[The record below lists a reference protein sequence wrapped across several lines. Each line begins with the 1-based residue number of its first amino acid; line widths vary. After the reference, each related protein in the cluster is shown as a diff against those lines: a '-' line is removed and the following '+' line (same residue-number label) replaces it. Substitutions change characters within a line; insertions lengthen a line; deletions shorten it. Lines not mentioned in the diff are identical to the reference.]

1 MDMSNYEDKGENVEP
16 REVSKINISAQNG
29 SNVSAPLI
37 LNSTVTGNINI
48 SNYFPAVGPAA
59 EITDTSSLITE
70 YKESLLSEY
79 AYITEYTS
87 RAGEQVLLNDRYIDP
102 LIVQKHREKKERE
115 NEMRSRGERFFN
127 TRESNQ
133 RNQNISLDKLF
144 GPENGPKKV
153 TPRAVILQGDSGSG
167 KSITAQKIILDWAS
181 GELYARLFDV
191 VFHLRCKEL
200 SGLSGEKSLV
210 DLLNCSLTPN
220 EIGQI
225 LKDIPQRILFIIDGF
240 DELMLSASKEPLPP
254 KPVIK
259 SHPLAIVCSLLK
271 GRMMRESFLL
281 VSTRSNAVD
290 KLENILKKPQCF
302 MEIMGFSEKGVS
314 EYFQR
319 FFEDEEF
326 SSQVYEQ
333 VKRQELLYTAC
344 FIPVICWI
352 VCTIFKRKG
361 KDGVVTSEL
370 TTTTSIFV
378 DFVFTLLKH
387 HSSSSQH
394 EVLDLL
400 KNLGQLAESG
410 MSKRQVLFPRNDL
423 PKAISE
429 LPNIPFLCT
438 FRQQER
444 TNLKEMFGFMHLS
457 FQEFFTALFYVLTNE
472 ADAKIKIKELLESAG
487 NGRCNEYLFPVI
499 RFLFGLSNKKVSRL
513 IPGGN
518 PRSTFTVIRSQ
529 LEKWISRILEK
540 DFIGTLFPNDFI
552 LHCLYE
558 LHDKDIL
565 KNIMKRWEHLGIN
578 INWSLKGIDCQV
590 VMYCLKYS
598 SRIISMNVKC
608 NAKDLMMLHPALCRC
623 STLRLDFDS
632 LSDTDVNLLTS
643 ALGRRKNVN
652 YLNMEDGA
660 LSDESVQ
667 KILKTLSG
675 QTSVGNIRLVL
686 RSISDTNVDLTMNFL
701 VQEMMDRR
709 FSVCIA
715 SQAETIH
722 KSLCSEFTMAS
733 KNNSVWFT
741 VGHSEGHQ
749 GEISEKLGLS
759 YYQGFSKISF
769 ALCPFSA
776 TPMTEF
782 LKSSHN
788 LRCFSE
794 LKNMEF
800 GVNVDALLSFMS
812 RVPGLTELDLRAEYL
827 TDIWT
832 SRILCYLQVNP
843 KISHIKFHVS
853 NLMIS
858 DDERIC
864 STFSVFRKPY
874 EPYKMHESEKK
885 NPSLTLAMD
894 RWAHDI
900 AYGSSG
906 EPAHYHCLDK
916 PALVKLTLSFP
927 PLKGSSVIWEVLFKR
942 LYNVIQLTEQC
953 PELDEHTDSL
963 LMFLHSVPGLKEVK
977 VWLNNLIE
985 SWAAG
990 LFTLFLSCSSLLHL
1004 QLKTSM
1010 SNVSDVESL
1019 GMMRED
1025 GVRLSVGCNHL
1036 NYIDDDDCCITDLFK
1051 RPEHKVVPCITITV
1065 TDDSENANADWR
1077 RFFQAYNQL
1086 KDLME
1091 CSSEYDERV
1100 CDLLSALT
1108 SASGLKKVDLFFRF
1122 MTLDGASRVLDLI
1135 QMNPSLSELAF
1146 LAVERPE
1153 TSKANFKKDYRNEF
1167 SSVHRTSESEEDS
1180 DSDRSNDFRCPSA
1193 RQMSGDSDE
1202 DSMSSS
1208 PLSDCSHGINDSD
1221 QLDNV
1226 ERILC
1231 TDIRMWKTLSGKC
1244 SLILKCNDS
1253 SPSTQSLLSRIELT
1267 LSENSGET
1275 SSDWKTFIRAYN
1287 QCKGLSIRGP
1297 AFDESVDA
1305 LLLSLHSVSGLK
1317 KVQLTTNSLTENWPP
1332 KILSLCHTCPSLHDV
1347 CLQVENEKRYSVPNV
1362 CSSLI
1367 VTKNITDST
1376 CTVDIRLARDSMISP
1391 SFISFTS
1398 PCSEIP
1404 KLDGQE
1410 LFETLDHLKG
1420 LEESSSEHEELVGN
1434 LMSSLLSVSGLRRVG
1449 LEIRRLTENWVR
1461 RILFLAG
1468 ACPSLQEIRYDCIE
1482 SGGLLLE
1489 DVVRILQSS
1498 RVDSDCRIIIT
1509 GMKCSET
1516 MDVRT
1521 ETMIDTSSA
1530 CDEKVTVTFCRDSR
1544 TRIFTIDN
1552 IETEDNNDDDPEVI
1566 FDYEDFIAL

>member
-1 MDMSNYEDKGENVEP
+1 MDMSNYEDKGETVEP
-16 REVSKINISAQNG
+16 HGVSKINISAQNG
-29 SNVSAPLI
+29 SNVSAPVI
-37 LNSTVTGNINI
+37 LNSTVKGNINI
-48 SNYFPAVGPAA
+48 SNYFPGTGPAA

-87 RAGEQVLLNDRYIDP
+87 RAGEQVLLNDRYIEP

-144 GPENGPKKV
+144 GAENGPKKV

-167 KSITAQKIILDWAS
+167 KSITAQKIVLDWAS

-200 SGLSGEKSLV
+200 SGLSEERSLL
-210 DLLNCSLTPN
+210 DLINCSLTPN
-220 EIGQI
+220 EIAQI

-240 DELMLSASKEPLPP
+240 DELMLLASKEPLPP
-254 KPVIK
+254 KPGIK

-281 VSTRSNAVD
+281 VTTRSNAVD
-290 KLENILKKPQCF
+290 KLENILKMPQCF

-326 SSQVYEQ
+326 SSQVHEQ
-333 VKRQELLYTAC
+333 VKRQEMLYTAC

-394 EVLDLL
+394 EDLDLL

-410 MSKRQVLFPRNDL
+410 LPKRQVLFSRNDL

-457 FQEFFTALFYVLTNE
+457 FQEFFTALFYMLTDE

-487 NGRCNEYLFPVI
+487 NGRHNEHLFPVI

-513 IPGGN
+513 ILGGSS
-518 PRSTFTVIRSQ
+518 RSTSTVIRSQ
-529 LEKWISRILEK
+529 LEKWICRVIEK
-540 DFIGTLFPNDFI
+540 CVNSFDIWFMSDFI

-558 LHDKDIL
+558 LHDRDIL
-565 KNIMKRWEHLGIN
+565 KNVMKMWDRLGIA
-578 INWSLKGIDCQV
+578 IHWSLKGIDCQV

-598 SRIISMNVKC
+598 LSIVSMNVKC
-608 NAKDLMMLHPALCRC
+608 NAKDLKMLHPALCKC
-623 STLRLDFDS
+623 TSLWLDFDS

-643 ALGRRKNVN
+643 ALGRRKDVD

-667 KILKTLSG
+667 TILKTLSG
-675 QTSVGNIRLVL
+675 QKSVGNIRLVL
-686 RSISDTNVDLTMNFL
+686 KSISDENVNLTMDFL
-701 VQEMMDRR
+701 KQEMMGRK

-722 KSLCSEFTMAS
+722 ASLCSEFTMAS
-733 KNNSVWFT
+733 KNNSVWYT

-749 GEISEKLGLS
+749 GEISEKLDLC

-776 TPMTEF
+776 IPMTEF

-788 LRCFSE
+788 LRCFSG
-794 LKNMEF
+794 LKNIEF
-800 GVNVDALLSFMS
+800 GVNVDALLSFIS
-812 RVPGLTELDLRAEYL
+812 CVPGLTELDLRAEYL

-832 SRILCYLQVNP
+832 SKILCYLQVNP

-858 DDERIC
+858 DDERVC
-864 STFSVFRKPY
+864 STFSVFRKPF
-874 EPYKMHESEKK
+874 ERYKMHDSEWK

-894 RWAHDI
+894 RWAHDT

-906 EPAHYHCLDK
+906 EPAHSHCLDK

-927 PLKGSSVIWEVLFKR
+927 PLEGSSVIWGVFFKR

-953 PELDEHTDSL
+953 PELDEYTDSL
-963 LMFLHSVPGLKEVK
+963 FLFLHSVPGLKEVK

-990 LFTLFLSCSSLLHL
+990 LFKLFLSCSSLLHL

-1010 SNVSDVESL
+1010 SLVGDVESL
-1019 GMMRED
+1019 GVMRED

-1036 NYIDDDDCCITDLFK
+1036 NYIDDCCGIDLFK
-1051 RPEHKVVPCITITV
+1051 PPEHKVVPCITIAV

-1086 KDLME
+1086 KNLTE
-1091 CSSEYDERV
+1091 CSSEYDESV
-1100 CDLLSALT
+1100 CDLLSALH
-1108 SASGLKKVDLFFRF
+1108 SASGLKKVDLYFRF
-1122 MTLDGASRVLDLI
+1122 MTVDGASRVLDLI

-1146 LAVERPE
+1146 LAAKRPE
-1153 TSKANFKKDYRNEF
+1153 TSKADFKKDYRNEF
-1167 SSVHRTSESEEDS
+1167 SSVHRMNESDEDS
-1180 DSDRSNDFRCPSA
+1180 DEDRSNDSWCQSA

-1208 PLSDCSHGINDSD
+1208 PLSDCSHEINDSD

-1231 TDIRMWKTLSGKC
+1231 SDIRMWKTLSGKC
-1244 SLILKCNDS
+1244 SLILKRNDS

-1267 LSENSGET
+1267 LSEPSGET
-1275 SSDWKTFIRAYN
+1275 GSDWKTFIRAYN
-1287 QCKGLSIRGP
+1287 RCNGLSVRSP

-1317 KVQLTTNSLTENWPP
+1317 KVQLTTDSLTENWAP
-1332 KILSLCHTCPSLHDV
+1332 KILSLCVTCPSLHDV
-1347 CLQVENEKRYSVPNV
+1347 CLQVENDKRYSMQNV
-1362 CSSLI
+1362 CSSFI
-1367 VTKNITDST
+1367 ITKNITDST
-1376 CTVDIRLARDSMISP
+1376 CTVDIRLDRDSMVEISP
-1391 SFISFTS
+1391 SFISFTF

-1410 LFETLDHLKG
+1410 LFEILEQLKC
-1420 LEESSSEHEELVGN
+1420 LEDSCSEHEELVGD

-1449 LEIRRLTENWVR
+1449 LKISSLTENWIG
-1461 RILFLAG
+1461 RILFLARI
-1468 ACPSLQEIRYDCIE
+1468 CPSLQEIRYDCIE

-1498 RVDSDCRIIIT
+1498 QMDSDCRIIIT
-1509 GMKCSET
+1509 GLKCSKT
-1516 MDVRT
+1516 TDGRT
-1521 ETMIDTSSA
+1521 SRSSSA
-1530 CDEKVTVTFCRDSR
+1530 CDEKVKVTFCRDSL
-1544 TRIFTIDN
+1544 TRLFTIDN
-1552 IETEDNNDDDPEVI
+1552 IETEDNNDVDLEDLDDDDIE
-1566 FDYEDFIAL
+1566 FIDL

>member
-1 MDMSNYEDKGENVEP
+1 MDMSNYDKGANKGEP
-16 REVSKINISAQNG
+16 LEVSKINISAQSG

-133 RNQNISLDKLF
+133 RNKNISLDRLF

-167 KSITAQKIILDWAS
+167 KSITAQKILLDWAS
-181 GELYARLFDV
+181 GELYAGLFDV

-200 SGLSGEKSLV
+200 SCLSGEMSLV
-210 DLLNCSLTPN
+210 DLLNCSLTPI

-240 DELMLSASKEPLPP
+240 DELMLPTSKEALPS

-281 VSTRSNAVD
+281 VTTRSNAVD
-290 KLENILKKPQCF
+290 KLESILKKPQCF

-326 SSQVYEQ
+326 SSQVCEQ

-361 KDGVVTSEL
+361 KDGVDTSEL

-410 MSKRQVLFPRNDL
+410 LSKRQVLFPRNDL

-457 FQEFFTALFYVLTNE
+457 FQEFFTALFYVLTDE
-472 ADAKIKIKELLESAG
+472 ADAKIKIKELLEAAS
-487 NGRCNEYLFPVI
+487 NGRRNEHLFPVI

-513 IPGGN
+513 ILGGN
-518 PRSTFTVIRSQ
+518 PRSTSTVIRSQ
-529 LEKWISRILEK
+529 LEKWISRVIEK
-540 DFIGTLFPNDFI
+540 KSMTTMFMSDFF

-558 LHDKDIL
+558 LHDRDIL
-565 KNIMKRWEHLGIN
+565 KNVMTRWERIGID
-578 INWSLKGIDCQV
+578 IHWSLKGIDCQV

-608 NAKDLMMLHPALCRC
+608 NAKDLKMLHHVLCRC
-623 STLRLDFDS
+623 TSLWLDFDS
-632 LSDTDVNLLTS
+632 LSDSDVNHLTS
-643 ALGRRKNVN
+643 ALGRRKNVDN
-652 YLNMEDGA
+652 LNMEDGA

-686 RSISDTNVDLTMNFL
+686 KSISDTNVDMTMNFL

-715 SQAETIH
+715 SQAETIQN
-722 KSLCSEFTMAS
+722 SLCSEFTMAS

-741 VGHSEGHQ
+741 VGHSEGHK

-769 ALCPFSA
+769 ALCPFSVI
-776 TPMTEF
+776 PMTEF
-782 LKSSHN
+782 FKSSHN

-794 LKNMEF
+794 LKNREF
-800 GVNVDALLSFMS
+800 GVNVDALLSFIS
-812 RVPGLTELDLRAEYL
+812 CVPGLTELDLRAEYL

-843 KISHIKFHVS
+843 KISHINFHVS

-858 DDERIC
+858 DDERVC
-864 STFSVFRKPY
+864 STFSVFRKPF
-874 EPYKMHESEKK
+874 EPYKMHESEWK

-906 EPAHYHCLDK
+906 ELAHSHCLDK

-953 PELDEHTDSL
+953 PDLDEHTDSL
-963 LMFLHSVPGLKEVK
+963 LLFLHSVPGLKEVK

-1004 QLKTSM
+1004 QLNTSM
-1010 SNVSDVESL
+1010 SPVSDMESL
-1019 GMMRED
+1019 GVLREE

-1036 NYIDDDDCCITDLFK
+1036 KYIDDDCCGIDLFK
-1051 RPEHKVVPCITITV
+1051 PPEHTVVPCITIAV
-1065 TDDSENANADWR
+1065 TDDSENANTDWR

-1086 KDLME
+1086 KDLTE
-1091 CSSEYDERV
+1091 CSSEYDESV
-1100 CDLLSALT
+1100 CDLLSALH

-1122 MTLDGASRVLDLI
+1122 MTVDGASRVLDLI
-1135 QMNPSLSELAF
+1135 QMKSSLSELTF
-1146 LAVERPE
+1146 LADERPE
-1153 TSKANFKKDYRNEF
+1153 TSKANFKKDFRNEF
-1167 SSVHRTSESEEDS
+1167 SRVHRMRESDEDS
-1180 DSDRSNDFRCPSA
+1180 DSDRSNDFWVQSA
-1193 RQMSGDSDE
+1193 RQMSDSDE
-1202 DSMSSS
+1202 DSMSS
-1208 PLSDCSHGINDSD
+1208 PLSDCSHEINDSD
-1221 QLDNV
+1221 QLV

-1244 SLILKCNDS
+1244 SLIVKCNDS
-1253 SPSTQSLLSRIELT
+1253 SPNTLSLLSRIELT
-1267 LSENSGET
+1267 LSENSGQT

-1287 QCKGLSIRGP
+1287 RFKGLSISSP
-1297 AFDESVDA
+1297 AFDETVDA

-1317 KVQLTTNSLTENWPP
+1317 KVQLTTDCLTENWVP

-1347 CLQVENEKRYSVPNV
+1347 CLQVHSDKRYSVLNV

-1367 VTKNITDST
+1367 VSKNITDST
-1376 CTVDIRLARDSMISP
+1376 CTVDIRLAGDSMIEIISP
-1391 SFISFTS
+1391 SFVSFTS
-1398 PCSEIP
+1398 PCSEIS
-1404 KLDGQE
+1404 KLDGLE
-1410 LFETLDHLKG
+1410 LFKTLDILKG
-1420 LEESSSEHEELVGN
+1420 LEESCSEHEELVGN

-1449 LEIRRLTENWVR
+1449 LQISSLTENWVR
-1461 RILFLAG
+1461 RILFLVEV
-1468 ACPSLQEIRYDCIE
+1468 CPSLQEIRYDCIE

-1498 RVDSDCRIIIT
+1498 QMVSDCRIIIT
-1509 GMKCSET
+1509 GVKCSET
-1516 MDVRT
+1516 MDGRSEV
-1521 ETMIDTSSA
+1521 MIDASKSSPA
-1530 CDEKVTVTFCRDSR
+1530 CDEKVKVTFCRDSL
-1544 TRIFTIDN
+1544 TRLFTIDN
-1552 IETEDNNDDDPEVI
+1552 IETENHNDDDPE
-1566 FDYEDFIAL
+1566 DPDEEDFIVL